1 MIERRLEITGLG
13 RRAEGL
19 AMDQGLNL
27 FVPYALP
34 GETLLASMD
43 GERARIV
50 RIEKPSPER
59 VQPFCPYFGACGGC
73 QLQHWDAKP
82 YGIWK
87 RGLVET
93 ALRHRGIEVPIA
105 DVIDAHGA
113 GRRRVSLHVRRNEGE
128 VTAGFMAARSHVL
141 LDIERCPIVVPALAN
156 ATAIARSLGEKLGD
170 CDVALTAT
178 NGGID
183 AAVKAERKI
192 AEREAPKL
200 AALTSDLDLARLT
213 VNGDIIVT
221 RRTPSVKMGHSDV
234 VLPPASFLQATEAG
248 EMHLADCVIAAAG
261 QAKSVADLFCGCG
274 PFALRLAATTRV
286 SAFDNDRSAIAALAQ
301 AVRATSGLKPVTAT
315 VRDLF
320 REPLVANELKDFD
333 AVVFDP
339 PRAGAEAQARQI
351 AKSKVKTVVAVSCD
365 PVTLARDAE
374 ILVRGGYRIETVTP
388 IDQFKWTS
396 HVETVAVFRKV

>member
-1 MIERRLEITGLG
+1 MTEHRLEIIGLG

-19 AMDQGLNL
+19 ARHEGRNI
-27 FVPYALP
+27 FVPYTLP
-34 GETLLASMD
+34 GETIFANID
-43 GERARIV
+43 GERAGIV
-50 RIEKPSPER
+50 RVEKASPER
-59 VQPFCPYFGACGGC
+59 VPPFCQYFGVCGGC
-73 QLQHWDAKP
+73 QLQHWHEKP

-93 ALRHRGIEVPIA
+93 ALRHRGIEVPVG
-105 DVIDAHGA
+105 DLIDAHGK
-113 GRRRVSLHVRRNEGE
+113 GRRRVSLHVRRKEGE
-128 VTAGFMAARSHVL
+128 VTAGFMAARSHIL
-141 LDIERCPIVVPALAN
+141 LDIEHCPILVPALAN
-156 ATAIARSLGEKLGD
+156 ATAIARTLGGKLGD

-178 NGGID
+178 AGGID
-183 AAVKAERKI
+183 ASVKAERKI

-200 AALTSDLDLARLT
+200 ASLAHVLDLARLT

-221 RRTPSVKMGHSDV
+221 RRTPSVKMGWSDV
-234 VLPPASFLQATEAG
+234 VLPPSSFLQATEAG
-248 EMHLADCVIAAAG
+248 EMRLAECVGAALG
-261 QAKSVADLFCGCG
+261 GAKSAADLFCGCG
-274 PFALRLAATTRV
+274 PFALRLASTARLA
-286 SAFDNDRSAIAALAQ
+286 AFDNDKPSIAALAQ
-301 AVRATSGLKPVTAT
+301 AVRVTPGLKPLATA

-333 AVVFDP
+333 ALVFDP

-365 PVTLARDAE
+365 PTTLARDAE
-374 ILVRGGYRIETVTP
+374 ILMDGGYRIEAVTA